1 MKNHKINI
9 TCFSPLYTDMYQLT
23 MGQAYF
29 MRGRHDIPASF
40 DYFFRKLPFEG
51 GYVLFAGLGNL
62 LEVLKELRFE
72 DTDID
77 YMHSRGF
84 HSDYLEF
91 LKGFHFKGSVLG
103 MQEGEVVFPVEP
115 VLRVE
120 GSLLE
125 VQLVESMLLN
135 LLNFQSLIA
144 TKANRMKSSAG
155 ERVLTDFGLRR
166 AQGTGG
172 MHASRAAIIGGFD
185 NTSNVLAAKEYN
197 IDPSGT
203 MAHSYIESHD
213 NELDAFRDY
222 AANYPDLCVLLVDTY
237 NTLKSGL
244 PNAITVGKELKKQG
258 YDLAGIRLDSGDL
271 AYLSKKARAMLDK
284 AGLQNTQIVVSNQL
298 DEHLIKSLI
307 MQNAPIDV
315 FGVGTSMI
323 TGKPDAALDGVYKLS
338 YAGKEPRLKISEN
351 IQKITLP
358 GKKKVLR
365 YFNEDGQFY
374 ADCIA
379 MQDEAQPEIMI
390 HPFEKEKSMTLKG
403 FPYEDVFHCHMKE
416 GQITKKTPSV
426 FEIREKA
433 AERLSLLPDEHKRF
447 DFPHIYKVGV
457 SKKLVE
463 LQSEIITKMQKEVL

>member
-1 MKNHKINI
+1 MNDQKTNI
-9 TCFSPLYTDMYQLT
+9 TRFSPLYTDMYQLT

-29 MRGRHDIPASF
+29 MKGRHESPASF

-62 LEVLKELRFE
+62 LEALKELRFKE
-72 DTDID
+72 ADID
-77 YMHSRGF
+77 YLHIHDF
-84 HSDYLEF
+84 HPDYIEY
-91 LKGFHFKGSVLG
+91 LKDFQFKGNVAG

-115 VLRVE
+115 ILRVE
-120 GSLLE
+120 GGLLE

-144 TKANRMKSSAG
+144 TKANRIKNSAG
-155 ERVLTDFGLRR
+155 KRILTDFGLRR
-166 AQGTGG
+166 AQGSGG

-185 NTSNVLAAKEYN
+185 NTSNVFAAREYN
-197 IDPSGT
+197 IEPSGT
-203 MAHSYIESHD
+203 MAHSFIESHE
-213 NELDAFRDY
+213 NELEAFRDY
-222 AANYPDLCVLLVDTY
+222 AVNYPDNCVLLVDTY

-244 PNAITVGKELKKQG
+244 PNAITVGKELQKKG
-258 YDLAGIRLDSGDL
+258 HDLAGIRLDSGDL
-271 AYLSKKARAMLDK
+271 AYLSKKARTMLDK
-284 AGLQNTQIVVSNQL
+284 AGLNNTKIVVSNQL

-307 MQNAPIDV
+307 EQSAPIDV

-338 YAGKEPRLKISEN
+338 FADKKPRLKISEN
-351 IQKITLP
+351 VQKITLP

-379 MQDEAQPEIMI
+379 MHDELQPEIMI

-403 FPYEDVFHCHMKE
+403 FPYEDVFHYHMEK
-416 GQITKKTPSV
+416 GQLTYKLPSV
-426 FEIREKA
+426 FEIREKG

-457 SKKLVE
+457 SKKLQK
-463 LQSEIITKMQKEVL
+463 LQSEIITNMQKGVL